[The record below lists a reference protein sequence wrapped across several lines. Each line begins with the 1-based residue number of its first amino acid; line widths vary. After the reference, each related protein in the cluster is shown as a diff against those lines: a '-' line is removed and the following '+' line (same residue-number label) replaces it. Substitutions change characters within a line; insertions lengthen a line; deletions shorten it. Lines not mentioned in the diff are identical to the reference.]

1 MDDSGTVHGKSE
13 EAANGV
19 YFAAVQS
26 ELADEVSIRRILCI
40 FALISHISTV
50 YRRSSEKAAS
60 CCYS

>member
-26 ELADEVSIRRILCI
+26 ELADEVSFRRIFAHACI
-40 FALISHISTV
+40 YL
-50 YRRSSEKAAS
+50 
-60 CCYS
+60 